1 MLNKEPEVRVGIM
14 TAPEIE
20 VRYLGG
26 TPPQFELSGV
36 TIGKAFHWERQQCQR
51 FGGELEIM
59 RHDDG
64 NLTAINRIGTEEYLK
79 SVIGSEMNRLS
90 PAELLKAHAVISR
103 SWLLAQIR
111 RDLRYEGAES
121 VQADDRTRS
130 ADVTIDW
137 QDRED
142 HKDFDVCADDH
153 CQRYQGTGDG
163 EPHRSVDEAVDST
176 RGEVLTFEGKICDA
190 RFSKCCG
197 GMTEDF
203 ATCWEPRKH
212 PYLMA
217 VEDPY
222 CAEATREI
230 LERSLNGYDRE
241 DTQTY
246 RWSADYAPG
255 ELEALLIQR
264 SGIDFGEVTALKPLK
279 RGKSGRICLLEII
292 GTRCSHIVGKELTIR
307 RWLSA
312 SHLKSSAFEATRRPD
327 GGWHLEGKGWGHGTG
342 LCQIGAAVMASK
354 GFGYRAI
361 LQHYYPG
368 AIIEKLY

>member
-1 MLNKEPEVRVGIM
+1 MEKSTTMASEHTDAFIKSE
-14 TAPEIE
+14 AAF
-20 VRYLGG
+20 
-26 TPPQFELSGV
+26 TPAYTKRSAQKQTS
-36 TIGKAFHWERQQCQR
+36 
-51 FGGELEIM
+51 
-59 RHDDG
+59 DN
-64 NLTAINRIGTEEYLK
+64 NLTQRED
-79 SVIGSEMNRLS
+79 SED
-90 PAELLKAHAVISR
+90 KVGAVKQNEGQSR
-103 SWLLAQIR
+103 SELMTQGVQHIIRAMLVKQGEVLTGNVPSVGAKLYAEELLAQIR
-111 RDLRYEGAES
+111 RDLRYEGTES

-130 ADVTIDW
+130 AEVTIDW

-163 EPHRSVDEAVDST
+163 EPHRSVDDAVDST

-203 ATCWEPRKH
+203 ATCWDPREH

-222 CAEATREI
+222 CAEATPEI

-255 ELEALLIQR
+255 EMEALLLQR

-354 GFGYRAI
+354 GFGYREI